1 MAVYQ
6 FIHIEAYSLVTPKK
20 AKAGAHSVS
29 TIVAEAA
36 RTPGSCDHVSN
47 PLPPSILYGEPL
59 GGLEAVCRDW
69 AQSVKDGAGK
79 RLRKDAHCLLA
90 GVISAPRDMENSA
103 WNKLRS
109 DSIKWLVAKY
119 GDRLR
124 TVVEHKDESCPHVHF
139 FVVPRLGEPFNNIH
153 DGKLA
158 AASFSGTSKKSKII
172 AYKDAMRTFQSAF
185 SEDVGLPNGMLKLG
199 PRRRR
204 LSRAEWH
211 REKEQARNI
220 AIGVEQIKREGVRIH
235 QELDR
240 AKRNGFIQGQTE
252 AALEYGMRN
261 PFARFLGFWKNLSLQ
276 SAALQNALQV
286 AEAHATHWEAAARA
300 VSAKLKISN
309 GMLGKIKPKYL
320 LLEQRCQA
328 LSSQLLKVNQER
340 DSLKHQNELSQKENW
355 RLRKM
360 VEQSELKLDLLTYKA
375 EEDSDISATI
385 AEVLRARE
393 QDFVEFGM

>member
-1 MAVYQ
+1 MYQ
-6 FIHIEAYSLVTPKK
+6 FIHIEAYSLLTPKK

-36 RTPGSCDHVSN
+36 RAPGSCDHVSN

-59 GGLEAVCRDW
+59 GGLEAVCRNW

-90 GVISAPRDMENSA
+90 GVISAPRDMESSA

-109 DSIKWLVAKY
+109 DSMKWLVAKY

-158 AASFSGTSKKSKII
+158 ASSFSGSSKNSKII
-172 AYKDAMRTFQSAF
+172 AYKDAMRAFQNAF
-185 SEDVGLPNGMLKLG
+185 NEDVGLPNGMLKLG

-204 LSRAEWH
+204 LSRTEWH

-220 AIGVEQIKREGVRIH
+220 AIGVDRNKREGDRVQ
-235 QELDR
+235 QELVR
-240 AKRNGFIQGQTE
+240 AKRNGFIQGQAE
-252 AALEYGMRN
+252 AALEYGMSN
-261 PFARFLGFWKNLSLQ
+261 PVARFLAFWKDRTLR
-276 SAALQNALQV
+276 SAALQSALQV
-286 AEAHATHWEAAARA
+286 AEAHATHWEATARA

-320 LLEQRCQA
+320 LLEQRCQS

-340 DSLKHQNELSQKENW
+340 DSLKHKNEQSQRDNL
-355 RLRKM
+355 RLRRM
-360 VEQSELKLDLLTYKA
+360 VEQNELKLDLLTHKA
-375 EEDSDISATI
+375 EEDSNISATI

-393 QDFVEFGM
+393 PDCVEFGR